1 MTLYVKRRKY
11 MYQIA
16 INDPMVYLDGETYAK
31 ENHSSLEEL
40 VNKYVA
46 SLAALIR
53 SRKDS
58 NVVPFAQSEEFKKA
72 LAFVKTKAAKGGAP
86 VPVDEDGLDA
96 LVEAKYKL

>member
-1 MTLYVKRRKY
+1 

-16 INDPMVYLDGETYAK
+16 INDPMVYLDGEIYAQ

-53 SRKDS
+53 SRKKQQT
-58 NVVPFAQSEEFKKA
+58 VPFSQSEEFQKA
-72 LAFVKTKAAKGGAP
+72 VAFVKSKAAKGGRP
-86 VPVDEDGLDA
+86 VPADEDGLES